1 MYTYDFVFMNNLLC
15 DDTKYPINKTQYM
28 NLIHRGLISQNKVC
42 LVAPLN
48 LQSGNKV
55 SFGDFSDFAILKKSF
70 GGGLRH
76 LSSIITKFV
85 PGSKDDTYLNKIW
98 LTVSK
103 TFCV

>member
-1 MYTYDFVFMNNLLC
+1 MNNLLC
-15 DDTKYPINKTQYM
+15 NDSKDPINKTQYM
-28 NLIHRGLISQNKVC
+28 NLIHRGLISHK
-42 LVAPLN
+42 
-48 LQSGNKV
+48 QSVFGGPIELAKWKSV
-55 SFGDFSDFAILKKSF
+55 SFGDFNDFAIFEEKF
-70 GGGLRH
+70 WWCLRH